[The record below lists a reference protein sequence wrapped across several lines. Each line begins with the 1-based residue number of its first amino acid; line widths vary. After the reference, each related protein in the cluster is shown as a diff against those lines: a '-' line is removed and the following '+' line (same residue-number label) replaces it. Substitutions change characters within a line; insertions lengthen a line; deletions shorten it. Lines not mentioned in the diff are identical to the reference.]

1 MPIVGFFSKN
11 TTIKLQNEWEKKL
24 RIHLP
29 SIKLVPL
36 FSADAEKATSALIW
50 KAPLERLQDLNK
62 LKGLI
67 SLGQGVD
74 HILKK
79 DLIPKKIPIVRI
91 VDPYMAKSMSHWVI
105 LSILN
110 FVRDTYG
117 YYNQEK
123 IKLYKSRK
131 ELNFLFL
138 KVGIYGVGAIGSVV
152 AKDLYNLGFKV
163 EGWSRTEKEIEGV
176 NCNYGENSIEKL
188 INNCDIH
195 VCLLPLTPLT
205 TNIFNKSTFAKMRR
219 GSCFINAGRG
229 EHVVEDD
236 LIENC
241 KSGHISSAI
250 LDVYRNEPLPKDH
263 KLWEQKNIRI
273 WPHVAAETNLE
284 TAAKQIANAIKCID
298 KGKIPPNTVD
308 RNLGY

>member
-1 MPIVGFFSKN
+1 MPVVGFFSKN
-11 TTIKLQNEWEKKL
+11 ATIKLQNEWEKRL

-29 SIKLVPL
+29 SVKLVPL
-36 FSADAEKATSALIW
+36 LSKDAEQATSALLW
-50 KAPLERLQDLNK
+50 NSPLQRLNELNN

-74 HILKK
+74 HIIKK
-79 DLIPKKIPIVRI
+79 NLIPKKIPIVRI

-131 ELNFLFL
+131 ELNFLSL
-138 KVGIYGVGAIGSVV
+138 KVGIYGLGAIGSVV
-152 AKDLYNLGFKV
+152 AKDLYNLGFCV
-163 EGWSRTEKEIEGV
+163 EGWSRTKKNIEGI
-176 NCNYGENSIEKL
+176 NCHYGQNSIEALLK
-188 INNCDIH
+188 NCDIH

-205 TNIFNKSTFAKMRR
+205 TNIFNKLTFTKMKR

-229 EHVVEDD
+229 DHVVEED

-241 KSGHISSAI
+241 KSGHISNAI
-250 LDVYRNEPLPKDH
+250 LDVYKNEPLPKNH
-263 KLWEQKNIRI
+263 EFWKQKNIRV
-273 WPHVAAETNLE
+273 WPHVAAETNPK
-284 TAAKQIANAIKCID
+284 TAAKQIANAIKCFE
-298 KGKIPPNTVD
+298 KGELPPNIID

>member
-1 MPIVGFFSKN
+1 MPVVGFFSKN
-11 TTIKLQNEWEKKL
+11 ATIELQNEWEKRL
-24 RIHLP
+24 RTHLP
-29 SIKLVPL
+29 SVRLVPL
-36 FSADAEKATSALIW
+36 LSKDAEEATSALIW
-50 KAPLERLQDLNK
+50 KSPLDRLAYLNN

-79 DLIPKKIPIVRI
+79 NLISKKIPIVRI

-131 ELNFLFL
+131 ELNFLSL
-138 KVGIYGVGAIGSVV
+138 KVGIYGLGAIGSVV

-163 EGWSRTEKEIEGV
+163 EGWSRTKKEIEGV
-176 NCNYGENSIEKL
+176 NCHYGENSIEKL
-188 INNCDIH
+188 IKNCDIH
-195 VCLLPLTPLT
+195 VCLLPLTPIT
-205 TNIFNKSTFAKMRR
+205 TNIFNKLTFAKMRH

-229 EHVVEDD
+229 DHVVEDD
-236 LIENC
+236 LVENC
-241 KSGHISSAI
+241 KSGHISTAI
-250 LDVYRNEPLPKDH
+250 LDVYRIEPLRKDH
-263 KLWEQKNIRI
+263 KFWEIKNIRI
-273 WPHVAAETNLE
+273 WPHVAAETNSK

-298 KGKIPPNTVD
+298 KGELPPNTID

>member
-1 MPIVGFFSKN
+1 MAIVGFFSKN
-11 TTIKLQNEWEKKL
+11 STIKLQNEWEKRL
-24 RIHLP
+24 RIYLP
-29 SIKLVPL
+29 SINLVPL
-36 FSADAEKATSALIW
+36 LSEHAEQVTTALLW
-50 KAPLERLQDLNK
+50 KPPIERLKDLKN

-74 HILKK
+74 HILKSNS
-79 DLIPKKIPIVRI
+79 IPTYIPIVRI

-117 YYNQEK
+117 YYEQEK
-123 IKLYKSRK
+123 LKKYEPRK
-131 ELNFLFL
+131 ELNFLSL
-138 KVGIYGVGAIGSVV
+138 KIGVYGVGAIGSVV

-163 EGWSRTEKEIEGV
+163 EAWSRTKKEIQGV
-176 NCNYGENSIEKL
+176 NCHYGENSFEQL
-188 INNCDIH
+188 IKKCDIH
-195 VCLLPLTPLT
+195 VCLLPLTQST
-205 TNIFNKSTFAKMRR
+205 TNIFNKLIFANMKY

-229 EHVVEDD
+229 DHVVEDD

-250 LDVYRNEPLPKDH
+250 LDVYRDEPLPKDH
-263 KLWEQKNIRI
+263 KFWEIKNIRI
-273 WPHVAAETNLE
+273 WPHVAAETNPE
-284 TAAKQIANAIKCID
+284 TAAKQIANAINCIN
-298 KGKIPPNTVD
+298 KGELPPNTID

>member
-1 MPIVGFFSKN
+1 MAVVGFFSKDAN
-11 TTIKLQNEWEKKL
+11 IKLQNEWKKRL

-29 SIKLVPL
+29 SVNLVPL
-36 FSADAEKATSALIW
+36 LSKDAEEATSALIW
-50 KAPLERLQDLNK
+50 KAPLKRLEDLNN

-74 HILKK
+74 HILKNN
-79 DLIPKKIPIVRI
+79 LIPKKIPIVRI

-131 ELNFLFL
+131 ELNFLSL
-138 KVGIYGVGAIGSVV
+138 KVGIYGLGAIGSVV
-152 AKDLYNLGFKV
+152 AKDLHNLGFKV
-163 EGWSRTEKEIEGV
+163 EGWSRTKKEIEGV

-195 VCLLPLTPLT
+195 VCLLPLTPST

-263 KLWEQKNIRI
+263 KFWVQKNIRI
-273 WPHVAAETNLE
+273 WPHVAAETNPE

-298 KGKIPPNTVD
+298 KGEIPPNTVD

>member
-1 MPIVGFFSKN
+1 MAVVGFFSKDAN
-11 TTIKLQNEWEKKL
+11 IKLQNEWKKRL

-29 SIKLVPL
+29 SVKLVPL
-36 FSADAEKATSALIW
+36 LSKDAEEATSALIW
-50 KAPLERLQDLNK
+50 KAPLKRLEDLNN

-74 HILKK
+74 HILKNN
-79 DLIPKKIPIVRI
+79 LIPKKIPIVRI

-117 YYNQEK
+117 YYNQQK

-131 ELNFLFL
+131 ELNFLSL
-138 KVGIYGVGAIGSVV
+138 KIGIYGLGAIGSVV

-163 EGWSRTEKEIEGV
+163 EGWSRTKKEIEGI

-195 VCLLPLTPLT
+195 VCLLPLTPST

-263 KLWEQKNIRI
+263 KFWEQKNIRI
-273 WPHVAAETNLE
+273 WPHVAAETNPE

-298 KGKIPPNTVD
+298 KGEIPPNTVD
-308 RNLGY
+308 RILGY